1 MKHPAQFGGDYSRQ
15 FDFFTGGIGFGGTGY
30 DPITSSER
38 GYGGS
43 PDTPYEPL
51 TNINPSPAVK
61 PGESTFPT
69 GSSNHS
75 GIPQDPTGEF
85 YLGDD
90 DRDLTPEM
98 DDDAQVVVGEDE
110 AEEVADLGDDARAE
124 AISDLEDEE
133 VDADADEDPD
143 ETEGLNHNADGSID
157 TRYSPSQG
165 DVGEPV

>member
-15 FDFFTGGIGFGGTGY
+15 FDFFTGGLGFGSTGY
-30 DPITSSER
+30 GPVNSSER

-90 DRDLTPEM
+90 DRDLTPDDV

-110 AEEVADLGDDARAE
+110 AEEVADLEDEARAE
-124 AISDLEDEE
+124 AVSDLEDEE
-133 VDADADEDPD
+133 VDADEDLN
-143 ETEGLNHNADGSID
+143 ETEGLNHNADGSKD
-157 TRYSPSQG
+157 NRYSPSQG